1 MMTLAQF
8 RVRYPEFG
16 TADDSLVQAML
27 DDAAIRLNADAFGA
41 KADIAHGLMAAH
53 ILLNKPYGRSQRLE
67 SGSTED
73 DRYMQEL
80 DRLKVECISAIL
92 VL

>member
-1 MMTLAQF
+1 MMTLARF
-8 RVRYPEFG
+8 RLLYPEFV
-16 TADDSLVQAML
+16 TATDPLVKAVL
-27 DDAAIRLNADAFGA
+27 DDAAVRLNADAFGA

-67 SGSTED
+67 SGSAED

-80 DRLKVECISAIL
+80 DRLKLECIPAIL